1 MGSGRPLEGGNQ
13 MQRKHERF
21 LEEDQLQV
29 GVWVPQAVYG
39 AAKLKVS
46 ASPGPSV
53 FAPPAPA
60 RCCPLRCCVLL
71 LPEWPGI
78 LCHGLK
84 RGTGSW
90 RLWRVGHGHPGK
102 RGRLAPHFRSLT
114 PGGESRSVSLVTP
127 MPRHRPSGRGRG
139 GGEKQVPPPARSLL
153 GTEL

>member
-29 GVWVPQAVYG
+29 GVWVPRAVYG

-46 ASPGPSV
+46 ASLGPSV

-71 LPEWPGI
+71 LQATAW
-78 LCHGLK
+78 
-84 RGTGSW
+84 
-90 RLWRVGHGHPGK
+90 
-102 RGRLAPHFRSLT
+102 
-114 PGGESRSVSLVTP
+114 TP
-127 MPRHRPSGRGRG
+127 MPQAESGHWFLVTLVGGAWLPWQAREARSSLQEPDCWGR
-139 GGEKQVPPPARSLL
+139 KQVWITSHPHASA
-153 GTEL
+153 